1 MKRSI
6 FVLLALCVCLS
17 GCAMLPPRQAAD
29 GLAWSGEWVTVGNVI
44 GVETPGGLEPLEN
57 NDALSASGMYYAA
70 WSMGEAAP
78 YTNAGGEAS
87 ELYDAQLYLLLAGYD
102 AAEKAEDAAAEW
114 MEMAS
119 ERYEI
124 EGAFADASFNGQ
136 PFEIAAYTCASG
148 TNPYTRGASAF
159 GVYRNYAISVEVQC
173 QEGSGV
179 DPRAVLEDFL
189 AGCHYAV

>member
-1 MKRSI
+1 
-6 FVLLALCVCLS
+6 
-17 GCAMLPPRQAAD
+17 
-29 GLAWSGEWVTVGNVI
+29 
-44 GVETPGGLEPLEN
+44 
-57 NDALSASGMYYAA
+57 
-70 WSMGEAAP
+70 MGEAAP

-148 TNPYTRGASAF
+148 STAARAWGRPAVPAGPRRTSPPGGLFGGMPLCGLRGGAAMGLFIRDDPHYNENERQRGFDRYKPRRAPPSPRPGASRPSSSAS
-159 GVYRNYAISVEVQC
+159 R
-173 QEGSGV
+173 
-179 DPRAVLEDFL
+179 RASST
-189 AGCHYAV
+189 AARAWGRPAVPV